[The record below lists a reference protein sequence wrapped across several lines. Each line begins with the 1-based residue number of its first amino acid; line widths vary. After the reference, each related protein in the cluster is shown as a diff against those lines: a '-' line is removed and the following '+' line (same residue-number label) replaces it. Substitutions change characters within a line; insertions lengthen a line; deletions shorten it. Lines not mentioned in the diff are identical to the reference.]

1 MGFLST
7 LGTLANGVLGAMAE
21 ADFLQSTVMRPIQFS
36 GVAYDDVKDELQKR
50 IESKDLHVK
59 AETSEGY
66 KSVGLVRKM
75 TATEIHYSPSKSNRY
90 EAVEVI
96 VLRNH
101 VNKVVART
109 RGRWID
115 SGISISR

>member
-1 MGFLST
+1 MGFLNK
-7 LGTLANGVLGAMAE
+7 LGKLASDVLGAMAE

-36 GVAYDDVKDELQKR
+36 GLAYDDVKGELQKR
-50 IESKDLHVK
+50 LEAKDLQIK

-90 EAVEVI
+90 EVVEVI

-101 VNKVVART
+101 TNKVVARAK
-109 RGRWID
+109 GRWID
-115 SGISISR
+115 SGISVSR

>member
-1 MGFLST
+1 MGFLNK
-7 LGTLANGVLGAMAE
+7 LGKLANGVLEAMAE
-21 ADFLQSTVMRPIQFS
+21 ADFLKSTVTRPVLFS
-36 GVAYDDVKDELQKR
+36 GVAYDEVKGDLQKR
-50 IESKDLHVK
+50 LEAKDLLIK

-90 EAVEVI
+90 DVVEVI

-101 VNKVVART
+101 ANKTVARAK
-109 RGRWID
+109 GRWID
-115 SGISISR
+115 SGISVSR

>member
-1 MGFLST
+1 MGFLNK
-7 LGTLANGVLGAMAE
+7 LGKFANGIMDAMTE

-36 GVAYDDVKDELQKR
+36 GVAYDDVKGELQKR
-50 IESKDLHVK
+50 LEAKNLYVK

-90 EAVEVI
+90 EVVEVL

-101 VNKVVART
+101 ADKTVARAK
-109 RGRWID
+109 GRWID
-115 SGISISR
+115 SGVSVSR